1 MNIARS
7 TRMLGPSTTMT
18 DLKLQALDADD
29 LKVLSAHCQDAVV
42 RIDEMLYLASEK
54 RFALVLNRFD
64 WVAAMRPI
72 PWLQAK
78 TYQRKRAG
86 LRFESVKGVKVQGF
100 DPNPPASGSA
110 AVLTLLAM
118 TYTRV
123 LPDSPEGQ
131 IVLNFGGGA
140 AVRLDVGMIEAELRD
155 LGAVWSTE
163 LRPDHDAPVTP
174 PSAGSAGSRSG
185 DKSKS

>member
-1 MNIARS
+1 MYTACSI
-7 TRMLGPSTTMT
+7 RMLDPSTTMT

-54 RFALVLNRFD
+54 RFVSVLNRFD
-64 WVAAMRPI
+64 WGSAIRPKS
-72 PWLQAK
+72 WFQAK
-78 TYQRKRAG
+78 TYRRKRAG
-86 LRFESVKGVKVQGF
+86 LRFESVNGVKVQGF
-100 DPNPPASGSA
+100 DPKPAARDGA
-110 AVLTLLAM
+110 AALTLLAI
-118 TYTRV
+118 TYTRAS
-123 LPDSPEGQ
+123 PDSPEGH

-155 LGAVWSTE
+155 LGAVWSTG
-163 LRPDHDAPVTP
+163 LKPDHDAPVTP
-174 PSAGSAGSRSG
+174 PPAGSAGSRSG